1 MSAQFGGAD
10 VLFLAAAALKGPLI
24 VVLPLLVQLEVVCP
38 AEPLLTYIA
47 SKRLL
52 SRVESHVRLQSG
64 TTTETFA
71 ANLARKGPFAR
82 VDSKMTL
89 KVAQKSEPLLADFA
103 FERPFPR
110 VGPHMTIEVSQPTER
125 LCAEVAH
132 EVLLSVNQ
140 LQRVR

>member
-1 MSAQFGGAD
+1 
-10 VLFLAAAALKGPLI
+10 
-24 VVLPLLVQLEVVCP
+24 
-38 AEPLLTYIA
+38 
-47 SKRLL
+47 
-52 SRVESHVRLQSG
+52 
-64 TTTETFA
+64 
-71 ANLARKGPFAR
+71 
-82 VDSKMTL
+82 MTL

-125 LCAEVAH
+125 LCAEVAL